1 MEKNEIKKELYEN
14 AGKLAIRL
22 GWQLACV
29 VRYLITLKI
38 SVGAQAVKLFIF
50 RSRTFLP
57 KRVMVR
63 MYELDDETTT
73 LDDRRRTSIVAE

>member
-29 VRYLITLKI
+29 VRYIRLRYRSMPYTRTL
-38 SVGAQAVKLFIF
+38 
-50 RSRTFLP
+50 
-57 KRVMVR
+57 
-63 MYELDDETTT
+63 
-73 LDDRRRTSIVAE
+73 